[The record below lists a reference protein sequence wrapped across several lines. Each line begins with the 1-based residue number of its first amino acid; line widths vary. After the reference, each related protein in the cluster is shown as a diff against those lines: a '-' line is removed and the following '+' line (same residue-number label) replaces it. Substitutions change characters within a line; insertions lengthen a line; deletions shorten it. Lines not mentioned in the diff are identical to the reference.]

1 MDTNFSI
8 DYDSPDL
15 KIRVSGTLGVV
26 SANHLLDELKDYSTK
41 EIKNIIFYFNDLE
54 YIASS
59 GLRVLIYSKQK
70 IAPDSQLYVIKPN
83 EMVLEVLQMTGLCDH
98 ITIQDEY

>member
-1 MDTNFSI
+1 MESNFSI
-8 DYDSPDL
+8 DYELADL
-15 KIRVSGTLGVV
+15 KVRVSGTLGVV
-26 SANHLLDELKDYSTK
+26 SANQLLDELKDYSGE

-83 EMVLEVLQMTGLCDH
+83 EMVLEVLQMTGLCAH
-98 ITIQDEY
+98 INIQDEY